1 MKSAEILYQ
10 LREVQTI
17 WRQNN
22 FRLTGEQQV
31 IYDNLL
37 RLRRERVQQFYKD
50 NIVFKGAKAT
60 TSAI

>member
-50 NIVFKGAKAT
+50 GRVFKGSKAT
-60 TSAI
+60 TPVI

>member
-31 IYDNLL
+31 AYDNLL

-50 NIVFKGAKAT
+50 GRVFKGSKQVIA
-60 TSAI
+60 

>member
-22 FRLTGEQQV
+22 FRLTGDQQV
-31 IYDNLL
+31 TYDNLL

-50 NIVFKGAKAT
+50 GRVFKGAKAT
-60 TSAI
+60 TPAI